1 MPQKIY
7 LGDSVYA
14 QTDGFYITLTTENGY
29 GPSNTI
35 HLEPIVLRALRE
47 YLARVQPSPEATK
60 HLARDIPKDP
70 DKSPTQEQQSEIS
83 QQD

>member
-14 QTDGFYITLTTENGY
+14 QTEGYYITLTTENGY

-35 HLEPIVLRALRE
+35 HLEPQELRALME
-47 YLARVQPSPEATK
+47 YMTTLSQSPN
-60 HLARDIPKDP
+60 
-70 DKSPTQEQQSEIS
+70 TQEQQSEVS
-83 QQD
+83 QDS

>member
-14 QTDGFYITLTTENGY
+14 QTEGYYITLTTENGY

-35 HLEPIVLRALRE
+35 HLEPQVLRALMV
-47 YLARVQPSPEATK
+47 YTSTLSQSPN
-60 HLARDIPKDP
+60 
-70 DKSPTQEQQSEIS
+70 TQEQKSEVS
-83 QQD
+83 QDG

>member
-14 QTDGFYITLTTENGY
+14 QTNGYYVTLTTENGY

-35 HLEPIVLRALRE
+35 HLEPQVLRALMV
-47 YLARVQPSPEATK
+47 YMSTLSQSPNTPE
-60 HLARDIPKDP
+60 HG
-70 DKSPTQEQQSEIS
+70 SEIS
-83 QQD
+83 QDS